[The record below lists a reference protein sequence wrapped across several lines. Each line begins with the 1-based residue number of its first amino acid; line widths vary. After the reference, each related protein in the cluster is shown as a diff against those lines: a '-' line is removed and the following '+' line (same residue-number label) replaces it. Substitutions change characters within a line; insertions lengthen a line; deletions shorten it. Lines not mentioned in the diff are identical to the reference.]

1 MTTQG
6 DPAEHVYLLIKRC
19 AQYFFLTQA
28 GRKLLL
34 RWFLPG
40 EIFGG
45 CAFLP
50 SPAPCVVS
58 TGALKSS
65 TTLLWDRST
74 VRKMAERFPRL
85 WENAL
90 AIASEYLTLY
100 VSMHV
105 ALTSQN
111 AYGRL
116 SEILLNLAATIGRP
130 AGSGFELEISGEE
143 LANAANALGHSPRRA
158 GKYCSI
164 LLNDC
169 PRKSSRLLYASVRDC
184 SSAMMF
190 FCSDVYAL

>member
-1 MTTQG
+1 M
-6 DPAEHVYLLIKRC
+6 
-19 AQYFFLTQA
+19 
-28 GRKLLL
+28 
-34 RWFLPG
+34 
-40 EIFGG
+40 
-45 CAFLP
+45 
-50 SPAPCVVS
+50 
-58 TGALKSS
+58 
-65 TTLLWDRST
+65 
-74 VRKMAERFPRL
+74 RKMAERFPRL

-143 LANAANALGHSPRRA
+143 LANAANLRYSLRAVLSLSRNALGHSPRRA

-184 SSAMMF
+184 SSAMIF